1 MGTTLPLR
9 RQPTSGLC
17 TLANVWMMVY
27 RWIGK
32 AVVIYGWAYVR
43 RRYGR
48 QLKLGVAAALVAG
61 VGAVAAASYLA
72 SRDLPEG

>member
-1 MGTTLPLR
+1 
-9 RQPTSGLC
+9 
-17 TLANVWMMVY
+17 MMVY